1 MCLELINSLEK
12 VSGLIWWNVN
22 LIKILIL
29 DVLIRG
35 MDRKLV
41 TNQQK
46 NRSIINTV
54 KFYSSLDSPRKAED
68 CYTEYVWI
76 PLCHLWQF
84 IYLTKR

>member
-1 MCLELINSLEK
+1 MALRKKTKTIDFSMFFQSIDSFSQMNGIDLNI
-12 VSGLIWWNVN
+12 N

-46 NRSIINTV
+46 IV
-54 KFYSSLDSPRKAED
+54 P
-68 CYTEYVWI
+68 
-76 PLCHLWQF
+76 
-84 IYLTKR
+84 

>member
-46 NRSIINTV
+46 IV
-54 KFYSSLDSPRKAED
+54 P
-68 CYTEYVWI
+68 
-76 PLCHLWQF
+76 
-84 IYLTKR
+84 